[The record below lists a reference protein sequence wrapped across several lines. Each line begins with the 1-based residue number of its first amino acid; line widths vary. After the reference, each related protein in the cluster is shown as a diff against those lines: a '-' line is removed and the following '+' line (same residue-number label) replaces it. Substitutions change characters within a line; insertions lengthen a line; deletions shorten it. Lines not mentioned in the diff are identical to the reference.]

1 MDLLLA
7 EAAGACFV
15 VVVVVVVVGAKGRSS
30 VFDFCCIL
38 PTYPSGFCTPPLLVT
53 TRILD
58 ISTSVVSS
66 AAAASPRVLSS

>member
-7 EAAGACFV
+7 EAAVACF
-15 VVVVVVVVGAKGRSS
+15 VVVVVGAKGRSS
-30 VFDFCCIL
+30 AFDFCCIL

-58 ISTSVVSS
+58 ISTSVVVS
-66 AAAASPRVLSS
+66 AAADDASPRR

>member
-7 EAAGACFV
+7 EAAVACFV
-15 VVVVVVVVGAKGRSS
+15 VVVVGVKGRSS

-38 PTYPSGFCTPPLLVT
+38 FVTYPSGFCTPPLLVT

-58 ISTSVVSS
+58 ISTSVVFS
-66 AAAASPRVLSS
+66 AAADDASPRVLSS